1 MAATAR
7 PSWRPFPV
15 SHRSIPNLLVSASF
29 STAPVSYSVHITD
42 LANVWRESLDRKAIL
57 LRCLQENTSIDPSD
71 DPENFKELL
80 RWIEAAFDPDSPN
93 HADTALALSSTGPN
107 DGAAPADLLLE
118 VTCVLPAG
126 FRPLKWPVR
135 LRHGGAAALVADLV
149 LPLVQAHLTR
159 SQEVEALLGVVREK
173 DGVISRVVDKL
184 ESTGAR
190 MEHVFSALVNTGKK
204 KITRAVAEA
213 RVKGLAP
220 FDAAGFKRK
229 FRGGG
234 DDDAHDAHDGEEDGP
249 GNSRIKGPVPARD
262 VKDLMDNVFAP
273 ALQRHPSLEYP
284 EWPALDNWWSEI
296 QEGSG
301 DKVRLVQRNKV
312 SSSRKTPPPSER
324 RRSGDDDDDD
334 DDFEVQAT
342 PPHLL
347 SARRAEQAKKQAP
360 PPVDDDESTD
370 SGGEGNTQIPDSN
383 PPPKITT
390 PTKPKKRMGAIG
402 RRKEP
407 EPDPDPEAETAS
419 EGEAAEAPRPRAEA
433 AAMKDGAGS
442 EMASDAD
449 EPVVVDLSSPKPKPA
464 RGRMGRIGAAAKA
477 SEKAPPAAEDKPPES
492 SNTATA
498 EEDDGSTAAAKA
510 RPARRMGKIG
520 KAAVGGTKQGG
531 DGEDVGDDSGAGRR
545 GRSAKARASE
555 EPAAPP
561 PKRETSEERAERR
574 HQELQEQLAKKAA
587 AGPVK
592 KKRKF

>member
-1 MAATAR
+1 MAAKAR

-29 STAPVSYSVHITD
+29 STSPVSYSIHMTD

-80 RWIEAAFDPDSPN
+80 RWIEAAFDSDSPN
-93 HADTALALSSTGPN
+93 HADTALALSSTGPT
-107 DGAAPADLLLE
+107 DGATPADLLLD
-118 VTCVLPAG
+118 VTCILPAG
-126 FRPLKWPVR
+126 FRPLKWPIR
-135 LRHGGAAALVADLV
+135 LKHGGPAALVADLV

-159 SQEVEALLGVVREK
+159 SQEVEALLGIIREK

-229 FRGGG
+229 FRGG
-234 DDDAHDAHDGEEDGP
+234 DDAPDGEEDGP
-249 GNSRIKGPVPARD
+249 GNSRIKGPVAARD
-262 VKDLMDNVFAP
+262 VKDLMDSVFEP

-284 EWPALDNWWSEI
+284 EWPALDNWWKDI
-296 QEGSG
+296 QEESG
-301 DKVRLVQRNKV
+301 DKIRLVQRNRL
-312 SSSRKTPPPSER
+312 SSSRKTPPPSEKR
-324 RRSGDDDDDD
+324 PSGNDDDDD
-334 DDFEVQAT
+334 DDFEVQVT

-360 PPVDDDESTD
+360 PPVDDESTD
-370 SGGEGNTQIPDSN
+370 SGGEGETQIPDSN
-383 PPPKITT
+383 PPPRVQT
-390 PTKPKKRMGAIG
+390 PTKPARRIGAIG
-402 RRKEP
+402 RRRKEP
-407 EPDPDPEAETAS
+407 DPEPEPDPEAETAS
-419 EGEAAEAPRPRAEA
+419 EGGAAEAPRSRAEVA
-433 AAMKDGAGS
+433 TNNGAGS
-442 EMASDAD
+442 ETASDAD

-477 SEKAPPAAEDKPPES
+477 NEDKPPES
-492 SNTATA
+492 SNTAAA
-498 EEDDGSTAAAKA
+498 EEDDGPAAAKA

-520 KAAVGGTKQGG
+520 KAAVGTKQGG
-531 DGEDVGDDSGAGRR
+531 GKAEDAGDAVER
-545 GRSAKARASE
+545 GRAAKARASE

-561 PKRETSEERAERR
+561 PKRETSEERAARR

-587 AGPVK
+587 QGPVK

>member
-80 RWIEAAFDPDSPN
+80 RWIEAAFDSDSPN
-93 HADTALALSSTGPN
+93 HADTSLVLSSTGPI
-107 DGAAPADLLLE
+107 DGGTPANLLLE
-118 VTCVLPAG
+118 VTCILPAG
-126 FRPLKWPVR
+126 FKPLKWPVH
-135 LRHGGAAALVADLV
+135 LKHGGPAALVADLV

-159 SQEVEALLGVVREK
+159 SQEVEALLGVIREK

-190 MEHVFSALVNTGKK
+190 MEHVFSALANTGKK

-229 FRGGG
+229 FRGG
-234 DDDAHDAHDGEEDGP
+234 DDAHDGEEDGP
-249 GNSRIKGPVPARD
+249 GNSRIKGPIAARD
-262 VKDLMDNVFAP
+262 VKDLMDNVFEP

-284 EWPALDNWWSEI
+284 EWPALDNWWNDI
-296 QEGSG
+296 QEKSG
-301 DKVRLVQRNKV
+301 DKVRLVQRNRV
-312 SSSRKTPPPSER
+312 SASRKTPPPSER
-324 RRSGDDDDDD
+324 RPSGNDDDD

-347 SARRAEQAKKQAP
+347 SARRAEQARIQAAP
-360 PPVDDDESTD
+360 PVDDESTD
-370 SGGEGNTQIPDSN
+370 SGGEGETQIPDSN
-383 PPPKITT
+383 PPPRVPT
-390 PTKPKKRMGAIG
+390 PTKPKKRIGVIG

-407 EPDPDPEAETAS
+407 EPEPDPEAETAS
-419 EGEAAEAPRPRAEA
+419 EGEAAEAPRSRAEA
-433 AAMKDGAGS
+433 AAKDGAGT
-442 EMASDAD
+442 ETASDAD
-449 EPVVVDLSSPKPKPA
+449 GPVVVDLSSPKPKPA

-477 SEKAPPAAEDKPPES
+477 NEKVPLAEDKRPES

-498 EEDDGSTAAAKA
+498 EEDDGPAAARA

-520 KAAVGGTKQGG
+520 KAAVGTKQGG
-531 DGEDVGDDSGAGRR
+531 KAEDAEDADDDGTGRR
-545 GRSAKARASE
+545 GRAAKARVSE

-561 PKRETSEERAERR
+561 PKRETSEERATRR

-587 AGPVK
+587 QGPVK

>member
-1 MAATAR
+1 MAAEAR

-29 STAPVSYSVHITD
+29 STTPVSYSVHLTD

-93 HADTALALSSTGPN
+93 HADTSLALSSTAALN
-107 DGAAPADLLLE
+107 SAAPADLLLE
-118 VTCVLPAG
+118 VTCILPAG

-135 LRHGGAAALVADLV
+135 LKHGGPSALVADLV

-159 SQEVEALLGVVREK
+159 SQEVEALLGVIREK

-190 MEHVFSALVNTGKK
+190 MEHVFSALVNTGKR

-229 FRGGG
+229 FRGGDG
-234 DDDAHDAHDGEEDGP
+234 DGRDGEEEGR
-249 GNSRIKGPVPARD
+249 GNSRIKGPVAARD
-262 VKDLMDNVFAP
+262 VKDLMDSVFEP
-273 ALQRHPSLEYP
+273 ALQRHPSLEYH
-284 EWPALDNWWSEI
+284 EWPALDNWWNEI
-296 QEGSG
+296 QEASG
-301 DKVRLVQRNKV
+301 DKIRLVHRNRV

-324 RRSGDDDDDD
+324 RPSGDDDD

-347 SARRAEQAKKQAP
+347 SARKAEQAKNHAP
-360 PPVDDDESTD
+360 PIVDDESTD
-370 SGGEGNTQIPDSN
+370 SGGEGETQIPDSN
-383 PPPKITT
+383 PPPRAVTT
-390 PTKPKKRMGAIG
+390 PTRPKKRMGTIG
-402 RRKEP
+402 RRSEP
-407 EPDPDPEAETAS
+407 EPEPQPDPEAETAS
-419 EGEAAEAPRPRAEA
+419 EDEAAEAARSRSETA
-433 AAMKDGAGS
+433 AKDGAGS
-442 EMASDAD
+442 ETASDAE
-449 EPVVVDLSSPKPKPA
+449 EPAVVEVSPPKPKPA

-477 SEKAPPAAEDKPPES
+477 NAKSPTARAKDDRGSEKPPES
-492 SNTATA
+492 STTATA
-498 EEDDGSTAAAKA
+498 EEDDGPAAAKT

-520 KAAVGGTKQGG
+520 KAAAGMTQGAPKNEAADG
-531 DGEDVGDDSGAGRR
+531 DGDDDDGRR
-545 GRSAKARASE
+545 GRAVKARASE

-561 PKRETSEERAERR
+561 P
-574 HQELQEQLAKKAA
+574 
-587 AGPVK
+587 P
-592 KKRKF
+592 